1 MRKKTPPEETRDNP
15 IRHIEYIAR
24 RAEGSRLSEEFMKQV
39 RVSCKRLSYY
49 LDCNPVQAVLFSV
62 LCNINLTYRAVGIDR
77 LSDWFGCTP
86 ITLAMYVNELEE
98 LRQRKILRKEV
109 GESSHDADDGN
120 SISSI
125 CYAVNP
131 QVFES
136 LRKGE
141 KYIKLE
147 IIIRDNYDLV
157 KAIGSLIQQRFEGV
171 IDFREMYSDIDMILA
186 KQSGMEFLRELRQ
199 FNMQENEKYLFLNL
213 CDDYYNG
220 CTSTDLAPTVKL
232 ITSNQRDQMTL
243 RSNIVNGYSSLAR
256 GELIEC
262 GESVFRNDK
271 DISLTTKAL
280 EMLLRDEPTIVL
292 EKKEFRMPDMIQSA
306 SITEKRLY
314 FPPEIQDRYS
324 EISDLLIP
332 ANYDKLVKRL
342 RKAGMRTGFAML
354 FEGPPGTGKT
364 ESVYQL
370 ARTSG
375 RDVLQVNI
383 SDLKTKW
390 YGESQKLVSGMF
402 NRYRKLAEK
411 SEIIPLLLF
420 NEADGVFTTRYKNA
434 DSYSDTTEN
443 AIQAIILQSLEDLKG
458 ILIATTNFSENLDK
472 AFDRRFL
479 YKVHFGKPTPETR
492 FRIWQEKVPFLS
504 DTATMEL
511 AEAYDLSGGQI
522 ENIARKCTMHRVLK
536 GKNPLRAQIDAW
548 CREETGKTETV
559 RIGFRYEA

>member
-1 MRKKTPPEETRDNP
+1 MRKTSPPEETRDNP

-24 RAEGSRLSEEFMKQV
+24 RAERSRLSEEYMKQV

-62 LCNINLTYRAVGIDR
+62 LCNINFTYRAVGIDR
-77 LSDWFGCTP
+77 LSNWFGCTP
-86 ITLAMYVNELEE
+86 ITLAMHVNELED
-98 LRQRKILRKEV
+98 LRRKKILRKEV
-109 GESSHDADDGN
+109 GENSRDSDDGN

-141 KYIKLE
+141 KYIKPE

-157 KAIGSLIQQRFEGV
+157 KAVGRLIQQRYEGV
-171 IDFREMYSDIDMILA
+171 IDFPEMWDDIDMILA
-186 KQSGMEFLRELRQ
+186 KQSGMEFLRELRR
-199 FNMQENEKYLFLNL
+199 FPLNDSEKYLFLNL
-213 CDDYYNG
+213 CDNYYNG
-220 CTSTDLAPTVKL
+220 CTTTDLASTVKL
-232 ITSNQRDQMTL
+232 VSPDQRDQMAI
-243 RSNIVNGYSSLAR
+243 RSSIVNGYSSLAR
-256 GELIEC
+256 GELVEC
-262 GESVFRNDK
+262 GDSVFRNDK
-271 DISLTTKAL
+271 EIFLTTKAI
-280 EMLLRDEPTIVL
+280 EMLLKDEPTIVV
-292 EKKEFRMPDMIQSA
+292 EKKEFRMPDVMQAA
-306 SITEKRLY
+306 SIPEKRLW
-314 FPPEIQDRYS
+314 FPPAIQERYS
-324 EISDLLIP
+324 EISDLLLP
-332 ANYDKLVKRL
+332 TNYNRLVKRL

-370 ARTSG
+370 ARASG

-383 SDLKTKW
+383 SELKSKW
-390 YGESQKLVSGMF
+390 YGDSEKLITGIFS
-402 NRYRKLAEK
+402 RYRKLAEK

-420 NEADGVFTTRYKNA
+420 NEADGVFSIRHKNG
-434 DSYSDTTEN
+434 DSSIDNTEN
-443 AIQAIILQSLEDLKG
+443 AIQAIILQSLEDLNG
-458 ILIATTNFSENLDK
+458 ILIATTNIAENLDG

-479 YKVHFGKPTPETR
+479 YKVHFGKPTPGIR

-511 AEAYDLSGGQI
+511 AETYDLSGGQI

-536 GKNPLRAQIDAW
+536 GKSPVRLQIDNW

-559 RIGFRYEA
+559 RIGFRYGA